1 MPSTARP
8 GRFIDRTILAG
19 VLAGLLLAGTS
30 MAPLNAAGPVTRDRV
45 AAHTRAGGTG
55 GVSAAEPASQQDP
68 AFLALKD
75 AGRIGRRAD
84 GSFGVLAPLPVSL
97 APGLTTSGSLPFNL
111 GHARKL
117 TNAPSAR
124 LPIDWTGRVWEPKGS
139 GGVDDRGHAYTD
151 PNYWNFCAP
160 GAAVVAMYYF
170 ANSYPLATG
179 IGARTYTE
187 PRNNGH
193 QATTY
198 WTATDRSS
206 KGRGAL
212 MWMAEYVKPP
222 VGYAWPLRG
231 MVNWSTP
238 YPPST
243 PVNRLRDALNWEA
256 SGRTRVDYFYVQ
268 AKASTL
274 TRAMLQ
280 IDIRSDVG
288 VARVPVIA
296 TVRTGNGTVSLPA
309 WRKTAGV
316 NHSIAIVGYD
326 NIASTYTFVDTCG
339 PGCNNTGRAAGVY
352 TVSQATMWALL
363 RAETDND
370 GILW

>member
-8 GRFIDRTILAG
+8 GRFIDGTIMAG

-30 MAPLNAAGPVTRDRV
+30 VAPLSAAGPGARDRGT
-45 AAHTRAGGTG
+45 AHTRAASTG
-55 GVSAAEPASQQDP
+55 GVSATEPASQQDP
-68 AFLALKD
+68 AFVALKD

-84 GSFGVLAPLPVSL
+84 GSFGALAPLPI
-97 APGLTTSGSLPFNL
+97 TL
-111 GHARKL
+111 GKLSHARKMS
-117 TNAPSAR
+117 NATSAR
-124 LPIDWTGRVWEPKGS
+124 LPTDWTGRVWEPKGS

-179 IGARTYTE
+179 IAAGTYTE

-198 WTATDRSS
+198 WTATDSS
-206 KGRGAL
+206 SNGRGAL

-222 VGYAWPLRG
+222 VSYSWPLRG

-256 SGRTRVDYFYVQ
+256 SGRTRLNYFYVQ
-268 AKASTL
+268 APASTL

-280 IDIRSDVG
+280 SDVRSDLG

-296 TVRTGNGTVSLPA
+296 NVRTGNGTVSLPA
-309 WRKTAGV
+309 WRTTGGV

-363 RAETDND
+363 LAETDND